1 MTQIIQWSLH
11 DSSVFTMAHS
21 FMFAGL
27 ERLWL
32 HNSSVY
38 VSVMTHP
45 FMTAPLTCLC
55 PHESPVYDCATHT
68 FMSTRVTRLWL
79 HDSHVYVYTSHP
91 FMTARLTCLCPHES
105 PVCDHAKIGLLQC
118 YFRRSSRWINRE
130 HTKDPEQRRTAHLE
144 IIEAWSCHTAFER
157 TPLAP
162 SKIPHSVQARNAR
175 FPSLWRHSS
184 AIPVFF
190 SLHISTI
197 ALPSFFDRKT
207 AQNSKNKSENLGE
220 RSFGYIA
227 PTVWNSLLPPSQL
240 SKLT

>member
-45 FMTAPLTCLC
+45 FMTAP
-55 PHESPVYDCATHT
+55 
-68 FMSTRVTRLWL
+68 
-79 HDSHVYVYTSHP
+79 
-91 FMTARLTCLCPHES
+91 LTCLCPHES

-175 FPSLWRHSS
+175 FPSLRRHSS

-207 AQNSKNKSENLGE
+207 AQNSKNKPENL
-220 RSFGYIA
+220 RWTFFSFHCSNCLELA
-227 PTVWNSLLPPSQL
+227 ARRHESFSLPPDFQS
-240 SKLT
+240 